1 MFSTIAG
8 LATPVFVLVVLGIVC
23 LSVWLIRALR

>member
-8 LATPVFVLVVLGIVC
+8 MQTPVFVLVVLGIVC
-23 LSVWLIRALR
+23 LAVWLIRALR